1 MIEKLRRQYSIDEVK
16 QHDTPEDLW
25 MIIYNNVYN
34 VTDFAKDHPGG
45 VEVLYDCGGV
55 DATEAFDDVAHSDDA
70 VAMLEPYMIGEVV
83 TSQRVAHKNCRTT
96 FPEVPSH
103 KNPSGQIPLPSSSW
117 FQTFVYVLLVM
128 LALSTI
134 MIYVAIQK
142 VKWSSYSH
150 RLSVLP

>member
-1 MIEKLRRQYSIDEVK
+1 MIEKLRRQFTVDEVK

-34 VTDFAKDHPGG
+34 VTHFAKDHPGG

-70 VAMLEPYMIGEVV
+70 VAMLEPYLVGELVP
-83 TSQRVAHKNCRTT
+83 SQRVAHKNCRTS
-96 FPEVPSH
+96 FPEVTSH
-103 KNPSGQIPLPSSSW
+103 KKLSGKSLLSFSSW
-117 FQTFVYVLLVM
+117 FQTYVYVLLVM

-142 VKWSSYSH
+142 VKWSSYPH
-150 RLSVLP
+150 GLSSLP